1 MALFLL
7 GRRRRFFFWVFTA
20 CRGILGVVDLG
31 AIVVL
36 ALAVNVLTADVKSQ
50 GALSPELQGVVA
62 FVMSVTSVSRANLVF
77 LLAAFVLGLFVLK
90 AVASALFTAQM
101 NQFLARCETT
111 VTSTLASKL
120 FNAVALN
127 GKIPAE
133 RASYALTFGTSA
145 LISRGLGAVSTLF
158 SELLS
163 LLVTLS
169 VLAVYQPAT
178 TGIAVLYFG
187 LIGLFLTV
195 VFGRKVERYGQK
207 NTEGLN
213 QANSFIKDSLGAQ
226 RELFLA
232 GKLGWATGKVTD
244 IKNSAASALGGAI
257 YYSAMPRFV
266 IETALILGAFAL
278 AAFEFRLYSLETAVT
293 GLTVFLAGG
302 SRMAPSL
309 LTILA
314 GLATLRQVRSDALVA
329 LELGESLG
337 SGAKHA

>member
-1 MALFLL
+1 MM
-7 GRRRRFFFWVFTA
+7 
-20 CRGILGVVDLG
+20 DLG

-36 ALAVNVLTADVKSQ
+36 ALAVNILTADVKSDS
-50 GALSPELQGVVA
+50 ALSPELKGVVD
-62 FVMSVTSVSRANLVF
+62 FVMNLTTVSRANLVF
-77 LLAAFVLGLFVLK
+77 LLAAVVLVLFVLK

-111 VTSTLASKL
+111 VTSDLASDL
-120 FNAVALN
+120 FRAVTSN
-127 GKIPAE
+127 GKIPSE

-145 LISRGLGAVSTLF
+145 LVSRGLGAVSTLI
-158 SELLS
+158 SEFLS

-169 VLAVYQPAT
+169 VLVAYQPVT
-178 TGIAVLYFG
+178 TGIAIVYFG
-187 LIGLFLTV
+187 IIGVFLTV
-195 VFGRKVERYGQK
+195 AFGRKVELFGRK

-232 GKLGWATGKVTD
+232 GKLGWATGKVTE
-244 IKNSAASALGGAI
+244 IKRSAASALGGAI

-266 IETALILGAFAL
+266 IETALIVGAFAL
-278 AAFEFRLYSLETAVT
+278 AAFEFRFYSVETAVT

-314 GLATLRQVRSDALVA
+314 GLATLRQVRPDALVA
-329 LELGESLG
+329 LDLHESLE
-337 SGAKHA
+337 SGTKRA

>member
-1 MALFLL
+1 M
-7 GRRRRFFFWVFTA
+7 
-20 CRGILGVVDLG
+20 DLG
-31 AIVVL
+31 ALVVL
-36 ALAVNVLTADVKSQ
+36 ALAVNVLTADVKNS
-50 GALSPELQGVVA
+50 GTLSPELQAVVNL
-62 FVMSVTSVSRANLVF
+62 VLSVTSVSRSNLVF
-77 LLAAFVLGLFVLK
+77 LLAAVVLALFILK
-90 AVASALFTAQM
+90 AVASALLTAQM

-111 VTSTLASKL
+111 VTSGLAKRL
-120 FNAVALN
+120 FAAVTHN
-127 GKIPAE
+127 GRVPAE

-145 LISRGLGAVSTLF
+145 MVSRGLGALSTLV

-169 VLAVYQPAT
+169 VLVVYQPAT
-178 TGIAVLYFG
+178 TAIAVVYFG
-187 LIGLFLTV
+187 VIGMFLTL
-195 VFGRKVERYGQK
+195 VFGRKVERFGRM

-232 GKLGWATGKVTD
+232 GKLGWATGRVSE
-244 IKNSAASALGGAI
+244 IKKSAASALGGAI

-278 AAFEFRLYSLETAVT
+278 AAFEFRFFSLETAVT

-329 LELGESLG
+329 LELQEFLESG
-337 SGAKHA
+337 Q

>member
-1 MALFLL
+1 MM
-7 GRRRRFFFWVFTA
+7 
-20 CRGILGVVDLG
+20 DLG

-36 ALAVNVLTADVKSQ
+36 ALAVNILTADVKSDS
-50 GALSPELQGVVA
+50 ALSPELQGVVDQ
-62 FVMSVTSVSRANLVF
+62 VLTLTTVSRESLVF
-77 LLAAFVLGLFVLK
+77 LLAAVVLVLFVLK
-90 AVASALFTAQM
+90 AVASSLFTAQM

-111 VTSTLASKL
+111 VTSDLASDL
-120 FNAVALN
+120 FRAVTLN
-127 GKIPAE
+127 GKIPTE

-145 LISRGLGAVSTLF
+145 LVSRGLGAVSTLI
-158 SELLS
+158 SEFLS

-169 VLAVYQPAT
+169 VLVAYQPVT
-178 TGIAVLYFG
+178 TGIAIVYFG
-187 LIGLFLTV
+187 IIGVFLTV
-195 VFGRKVERYGQK
+195 AFGRKVELFGRK

-232 GKLGWATGKVTD
+232 GKLGWATGKVTE
-244 IKNSAASALGGAI
+244 IKRSAASALGGAI

-266 IETALILGAFAL
+266 IETALVVGAFAL
-278 AAFEFRLYSLETAVT
+278 AAFEFRFYSVETAVT

-314 GLATLRQVRSDALVA
+314 GLATLRQVRPDALVA
-329 LELGESLG
+329 LDLNVSLE
-337 SGAKHA
+337 SGAKRA

>member
-1 MALFLL
+1 M
-7 GRRRRFFFWVFTA
+7 
-20 CRGILGVVDLG
+20 DLG

-36 ALAVNVLTADVKSQ
+36 ALAVNILTADVKSDS
-50 GALSPELQGVVA
+50 ALSPELQGVVDQ
-62 FVMSVTSVSRANLVF
+62 VLTLTTVSRESLVF
-77 LLAAFVLGLFVLK
+77 LLAAVVLVLFVLK
-90 AVASALFTAQM
+90 AVASSLFTAQM

-111 VTSTLASKL
+111 VTSDLASDL
-120 FNAVALN
+120 FRAVTLN
-127 GKIPAE
+127 GKIPTE

-145 LISRGLGAVSTLF
+145 LVSRGLGAVSTLI
-158 SELLS
+158 SEFLS

-169 VLAVYQPAT
+169 VLVAYQPVT
-178 TGIAVLYFG
+178 TGIAIVYFG
-187 LIGLFLTV
+187 IIGVFLTV
-195 VFGRKVERYGQK
+195 AFGRKVELFGRK

-232 GKLGWATGKVTD
+232 GKLGWATGKVTE
-244 IKNSAASALGGAI
+244 IKRSAASALGGAI

-266 IETALILGAFAL
+266 IETALVVGAFAL
-278 AAFEFRLYSLETAVT
+278 AAFEFRFYSVETAVT

-314 GLATLRQVRSDALVA
+314 GLATLRQVRPDALVA
-329 LELGESLG
+329 LDLNVSLE
-337 SGAKHA
+337 SGAKRA

>member
-1 MALFLL
+1 MM
-7 GRRRRFFFWVFTA
+7 
-20 CRGILGVVDLG
+20 DLG

-36 ALAVNVLTADVKSQ
+36 ALAVNILTADVKSDS
-50 GALSPELQGVVA
+50 ALSPELQGVVDQ
-62 FVMSVTSVSRANLVF
+62 VLTLTTVSRESLVF
-77 LLAAFVLGLFVLK
+77 LLAAVVLVLFVLK
-90 AVASALFTAQM
+90 AVASSLFTAQM

-111 VTSTLASKL
+111 VTSDLASDL
-120 FNAVALN
+120 FRAVTLN
-127 GKIPAE
+127 GKIPTE

-145 LISRGLGAVSTLF
+145 LVSRGLGAVSTLI
-158 SELLS
+158 SEFLS

-169 VLAVYQPAT
+169 VLVAYQPVT
-178 TGIAVLYFG
+178 TGIAIVYFG
-187 LIGLFLTV
+187 IIGVFLTV
-195 VFGRKVERYGQK
+195 GFGRKVELFGRK

-232 GKLGWATGKVTD
+232 GKLGWATGKVTE
-244 IKNSAASALGGAI
+244 IKRSAASALGGAI

-266 IETALILGAFAL
+266 IETALVVGAFAL
-278 AAFEFRLYSLETAVT
+278 AAFEFRFYSVETAVT

-314 GLATLRQVRSDALVA
+314 GLATLRQVRPDALVA
-329 LELGESLG
+329 LDLNVSLE
-337 SGAKHA
+337 SGAKRA

>member
-1 MALFLL
+1 M
-7 GRRRRFFFWVFTA
+7 
-20 CRGILGVVDLG
+20 DLG

-36 ALAVNVLTADVKSQ
+36 ALAVNILTADVKSDS
-50 GALSPELQGVVA
+50 ALSPELQGVVDQ
-62 FVMSVTSVSRANLVF
+62 VLTLTTVSRESLVF
-77 LLAAFVLGLFVLK
+77 LLAAVVLVLFVLK
-90 AVASALFTAQM
+90 AVASSLFTAQM

-111 VTSTLASKL
+111 VTSDLASDL
-120 FNAVALN
+120 FRAVTLN
-127 GKIPAE
+127 GKIPTE

-145 LISRGLGAVSTLF
+145 LVSRGLGAVSTLI
-158 SELLS
+158 SEFLS

-169 VLAVYQPAT
+169 VLVAYQPVT
-178 TGIAVLYFG
+178 TGIAIVYFG
-187 LIGLFLTV
+187 IIGVFLTV
-195 VFGRKVERYGQK
+195 GFGRKVELFGRK

-232 GKLGWATGKVTD
+232 GKLGWATGKVTE
-244 IKNSAASALGGAI
+244 IKRSAASALGGAI

-266 IETALILGAFAL
+266 IETALVVGAFAL
-278 AAFEFRLYSLETAVT
+278 AAFEFRFYSVETAVT

-314 GLATLRQVRSDALVA
+314 GLATLRQVRPDALVA
-329 LELGESLG
+329 LDLNVSLE
-337 SGAKHA
+337 SGAKRA